1 MKFRRASAS
10 KVLIMKKISAS
21 LVLYNTSVDQIKRV
35 LDSLETSQLIEIL
48 YVVDNSPEDSLRDLF
63 GANWIKYSFAG
74 SNLGYGASHNVA
86 LMQAIDHFDYHL
98 VLNPDI
104 YFDSGEL
111 RKAIERMNQDE
122 QVGHL
127 MPKILNVD
135 GSIQYLCKLLP
146 TPLDLIVRRFSFWSL
161 VSFFR
166 KREARYELRS
176 SGYENEMNVPNLS
189 GCFMLLR
196 TSALKVVGLF
206 DERFFMYGEDVDL
219 TRRIHEK
226 FITLYYPGCTVTHH
240 HARDSYKSMKMLWI
254 HSVNLSRYFNKW
266 GWLLDTRRTQIN
278 RELLNQL
285 SSVVDK
291 RH

>member
-1 MKFRRASAS
+1 
-10 KVLIMKKISAS
+10 MKKISAS

-35 LDSLETSQLIEIL
+35 LDSLEASELIEVL
-48 YVVDNSPEDSLRDLF
+48 YVIDNSPKDSLRDLF
-63 GANWIKYSFAG
+63 DANWIKYSFTG
-74 SNLGYGASHNVA
+74 SNPGYGTSHNVA
-86 LMQAIDHFDYHL
+86 MRQAIDHFDYHL

-111 RKAIERMNQDE
+111 RKAIMRMNQD
-122 QVGHL
+122 VRIGHL
-127 MPKILNVD
+127 MPKILNAD
-135 GSIQYLCKLLP
+135 SSIQYLCKLLP
-146 TPLDLIVRRFSFWSL
+146 TPLDLIVRRFPLWPIAC
-161 VSFFR
+161 FFS
-166 KREARYELRS
+166 KRGAQYELRF

-219 TRRIHEK
+219 TRRIHKK
-226 FITLYYPGCTVTHH
+226 FITLYYPDATVTHS
-240 HARDSYKSMKMLWI
+240 HARDSYKSLKMLWI

-266 GWLLDTRRTQIN
+266 GWFFDRGRTQIN

-285 SSVVDK
+285 SSGVGK
-291 RH
+291 RY

>member
-1 MKFRRASAS
+1 
-10 KVLIMKKISAS
+10 MKKISAS

-35 LDSLETSQLIEIL
+35 LDSLEVSELIGVL
-48 YVVDNSPEDSLRDLF
+48 YVVDNSPKDNLRDLF
-63 GANWIKYSFAG
+63 CANWIKYSFTS
-74 SNLGYGASHNVA
+74 SNPGYGASHNIA
-86 LMQAIDHFDYHL
+86 MRQAIDHFDYHL

-104 YFDSGEL
+104 YFDSEGL
-111 RKAIERMNQDE
+111 RKAIARMNQDE
-122 QVGHL
+122 RVGHL

-146 TPLDLIVRRFSFWSL
+146 TPLDLIIRRFSFWPL
-161 VSFFR
+161 ARFFS
-166 KREARYELRS
+166 KREARYELRF

-226 FITLYYPGCTVTHH
+226 FITLYYPGATVTHH
-240 HARDSYKSMKMLWI
+240 HARDSYRSLKMLWI
-254 HSVNLSRYFNKW
+254 HCVNLSRYFNKW
-266 GWLLDTRRTQIN
+266 GWFSDKGRIQIN
-278 RELLNQL
+278 RELLNQF
-285 SSVVDK
+285 SSKGDK
-291 RH
+291 RY